1 MNVLRCTLLPLAMV
15 WTIAFSPST
24 FAEPAA
30 PASASELASRLSG
43 MREDGSSYIRLRME
57 IKGATAQTLQLQIKQ
72 RMTSGA
78 SEILY
83 QVLFPKERK
92 GEAVLLRRTGNR
104 APSGMLFTPPNS
116 IKPISDL
123 REPLFGSDLSYEDI
137 ITNPYAWERQAI
149 VGNETIQ
156 GVPCQILESKP
167 GSSDHSSYASVR
179 SWIDTRRM
187 VPLRIEQYSGPGKL
201 VRRIETTRVVAEGG
215 RHIPADL
222 VVQGPRQGSSTVLD
236 GSRIKHDVSFSDADF
251 TADGMKDL
259 TPPRGGGAE

>member
-1 MNVLRCTLLPLAMV
+1 MVLTA
-15 WTIAFSPST
+15 AFSPAA
-24 FAEPAA
+24 FADPGPAV
-30 PASASELASRLSG
+30 PAGELASKLSG

-57 IKGATAQTLQLQIKQ
+57 IKGGTPQTLQLQIKQ
-72 RMTSGA
+72 RMTSSA

-104 APSGMLFTPPNS
+104 APSGTLFTPPNTV
-116 IKPISDL
+116 KPINDL

-167 GSSDHSSYASVR
+167 GPNDRSSYASVR

-187 VPLRIEQYSGPGKL
+187 VPLRIEQYSAPGKM
-201 VRRIETTRVVAEGG
+201 VRRIETTRVVSEAG

-222 VVQGPRQGSSTVLD
+222 VVQGPKGSTTVLD
-236 GSRIKHDVSFSDADF
+236 GSRIKHDVSFSDTDF
-251 TADGMKDL
+251 TVDGMKDL
-259 TPPRGGGAE
+259 TPPRGGAAE